1 MMNFPTRALCGAFL
15 LLAAGCSSQNTSEQK
30 DSLSEIF
37 ATMLKDSMAA
47 ADLVAHVEITGFAEE
62 NRSGDMALYRIEA
75 KMLESFKGPS
85 PEALVFRQWVGEAA
99 DEETLGEG
107 VIVALHESEADG
119 SYFVLEGESAFP
131 DDDDLLETARNAGPD

>member
-1 MMNFPTRALCGAFL
+1 MMKFLTWALCGAFL
-15 LLAAGCSSQNTSEQK
+15 FLAAGCGSQSTPEKK

-37 ATMLKDSMAA
+37 ATMLEDSMAA

-62 NRSGDMALYRIEA
+62 TRSGDIALYRVEA

-85 PEALVFRQWVGEAA
+85 PEALVFRQWVGEEA

-119 SYFVLEGESAFP
+119 SYFVPEGESAFP
-131 DDDDLLETARNAGPD
+131 DDEDLLATARKAAGR